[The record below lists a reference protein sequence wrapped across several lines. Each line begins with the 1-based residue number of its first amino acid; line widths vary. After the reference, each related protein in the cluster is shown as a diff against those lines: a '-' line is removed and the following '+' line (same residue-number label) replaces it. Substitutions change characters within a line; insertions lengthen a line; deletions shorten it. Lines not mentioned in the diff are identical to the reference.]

1 MRRIVRQPRRIDPD
15 AYRKR
20 SAREDDVDEVVTDS
34 FTLRHE
40 DGSLQAAYF
49 AGDTWDADQDA
60 QMDAIFGA
68 LLRIKYEHGTRAE
81 GLVNTSR
88 VFGWKPRLEFRQDF
102 CSATSLA
109 YEQPDEH
116 AIVASGALLVGAKY
130 RDVNPYLYGK
140 HAALVEAGVL
150 PDYQMEDEVFTS
162 GIINENNPLKYH
174 FDRGNFE
181 GVWSGMLAFRRDTE
195 AGYLALPAY
204 NMAVGIGHKSLFL
217 FDGQGI
223 LHGVTPIRLMTPDA
237 KRYSIVYYSLQRMWQ
252 CQEIGAE
259 VQRTRRVRTQ
269 REVQR
274 AEQRRRTDTS
284 GDPNVPGGAVAS
296 GDR

>member
-1 MRRIVRQPRRIDPD
+1 MRRIVRQSRPIDPAD
-15 AYRKR
+15 YRKR
-20 SAREDDVDEVVTDS
+20 SAREDDVSEIVTES
-34 FTLRHE
+34 FTLHHP
-40 DGSLQAAYF
+40 DGTLQVAYF
-49 AGDTWDADQDA
+49 ASDAWDAEQDA
-60 QMDAIFGA
+60 QLDAIFEA
-68 LLRIKYEHGTRAE
+68 LLRIRYEKGTRAE

-109 YEQPDEH
+109 YEQPGEH
-116 AIVASGALLVGAKY
+116 AIVTGGARLVGDKY
-130 RDVNPYLYGK
+130 REFNPYLYEK
-140 HAALVEAGVL
+140 HATLTEAGVL

-174 FDRGNFE
+174 FDRGNFQ

-204 NMAVGIGHKSLFL
+204 DMAVGIGHKSLFL

-223 LHGVTPIRLMTPDA
+223 LHGVTPIRMLTPEA
-237 KRYSIVYYSLQRMWQ
+237 KRYSVVYYSLQRMWE
-252 CQEIGAE
+252 CEEIGAE
-259 VQRTRRVRTQ
+259 VQRSRRVRTA

-274 AEQRRRTDTS
+274 AEQRR
-284 GDPNVPGGAVAS
+284 GQGG
-296 GDR
+296 G